1 MGKMKNLRHVGI
13 VVSDLEKSLHFYRD
27 LLGLKIIKMM
37 DESGEYIDNM
47 SALKNVKVT
56 TVKMA
61 AGDGNLE
68 DGNLI
73 ELLHYQSHPRKR
85 DNRAEI
91 CDIGVSHVAFTVDD
105 LEYEYERLKKHNVVF
120 NAPPQLSPDGYAKV
134 TFCKDPD
141 GSLIELVEVLKS

>member
-1 MGKMKNLRHVGI
+1 MGKVKNIRHVGI

-27 LLGLKIIKMM
+27 VLGLKIVKMM
-37 DESGEYIDNM
+37 DESGDYIDNM

-61 AGDGNLE
+61 AGDGDLE
-68 DGNLI
+68 AGNLI

-85 DNRAEI
+85 DNSAEI
-91 CDIGVSHVAFTVDD
+91 CAIGISHVAFTVDD
-105 LEYEYERLKKHNVVF
+105 LEYEYERLKNHNVFF

-141 GSLIELVEVLKS
+141 GNFIELVQVLG